1 MASQIN
7 PATLTGIPG
16 IARRLVIEGV
26 IGEDDARKAVDAST
40 KQKIPLVSFLVKNGL
55 APASQVATAASA
67 EFGIP
72 LFDIR
77 ALDLRLA
84 PIKLVDEKL
93 IQQHKALPLFK
104 RGNRLF
110 VGITDPTNLR
120 ALDEMKFQANLP
132 VDPVIVP
139 EDQLEKAIETA
150 LAGVDQLN
158 QQLGGEDDEGLGDLS
173 TEGGEDLDDLGGSS
187 GTDATGS
194 DDTPV
199 VKFVNKVLLDAI
211 KRGASDI
218 HFEPYETNCR
228 VRLRIDGMLRPV
240 ANAPIKLAPRIAA
253 RIKVMSSLDIA
264 ERRLPQDGRIKLNIS
279 KTRSMDFRVSTCP
292 TLFGEKCVLR
302 ILDASAAKLGIE
314 KLGYEP
320 EQQKL
325 FVDAISK
332 PYGMVLVTGP
342 TGSGKTVSLYTALN
356 ILNTDGVNIS
366 TCEDPVEIRVN
377 GINQVQQNV
386 KKNMTFAVA
395 LRSFLRQDPDI
406 IMVGEIRDL
415 ETAEIAIKAAQTGH
429 FVLSTLHTNDAPQTV
444 ARLMNMGIAPYNITS
459 SVSLITAQRLAR
471 RLHDCKKPTKLPK
484 AALMAEGFTAEE
496 AETLTIYEAVGC
508 SGCNEGYKGRVG
520 LYQVMPMSD
529 EIQRIVLEGGN
540 AMQIAA
546 EAKKI
551 GINDLRTSALK
562 KVRDGHT
569 SLAEINRVTKD

>member
-1 MASQIN
+1 MATQIN
-7 PATLTGIPG
+7 PAALTGIPG

-26 IGEDDARKAVDAST
+26 ISEDDARKAVDASN
-40 KQKIPLVSFLVKNGL
+40 KQKIPLVSYLVQNGL
-55 APASQVATAASA
+55 APAGQVASAASA

-72 LFDIR
+72 LFDVR
-77 ALDLRLA
+77 ALDLRVA

-120 ALDEMKFQANLP
+120 ALDDMKFQANLP
-132 VDPVIVP
+132 IEPVIVP
-139 EDQLEKAIETA
+139 EDQLEKAIDAA
-150 LAGVDQLN
+150 LAGADQLN
-158 QQLGGEDDEGLGDLS
+158 QQLGGDEDEGLGDLS
-173 TEGGEDLDDLGGSS
+173 TEGGEDLEDASGG
-187 GTDATGS
+187 GNDAS
-194 DDTPV
+194 AADDTPV

-218 HFEPYETNCR
+218 HIEPYETNCR

-302 ILDASAAKLGIE
+302 ILDASAAKIGIE
-314 KLGYEP
+314 KLGYE
-320 EQQKL
+320 EDQRKL
-325 FVDAISK
+325 FTDAISK

-386 KKNMTFAVA
+386 KKGMTFATA

-484 AALMAEGFTAEE
+484 AALMAEGFSE
-496 AETLTIYEAVGC
+496 AESETITLYEAVGC
-508 SGCNEGYKGRVG
+508 SSCNEGYKGRVG
-520 LYQVMPMSD
+520 LYQVMPMSE

-546 EAKKI
+546 ESKRI
-551 GINDLRTSALK
+551 GINDLRASALRK
-562 KVRDGHT
+562 ARDGHT

>member
-1 MASQIN
+1 MATQIN
-7 PATLTGIPG
+7 PAALTGIPG

-26 IGEDDARKAVDAST
+26 ISEDDARKAVDASN
-40 KQKIPLVSFLVKNGL
+40 KQKIPLVSYLVQNGL
-55 APASQVATAASA
+55 APASQVASAASA

-72 LFDIR
+72 LFDVR
-77 ALDLRLA
+77 ALDLRVA

-120 ALDEMKFQANLP
+120 ALDDMKFQANLP
-132 VDPVIVP
+132 IEPVIVP
-139 EDQLEKAIETA
+139 EDQLEKAIDAA
-150 LAGVDQLN
+150 LAGADQLN
-158 QQLGGEDDEGLGDLS
+158 QQLGGDEDEGLGDLS
-173 TEGGEDLDDLGGSS
+173 TEGGEDLEDASGG
-187 GTDATGS
+187 GNDAS
-194 DDTPV
+194 AADDTPV

-218 HFEPYETNCR
+218 HIEPYETNCR

-302 ILDASAAKLGIE
+302 ILDASAAKIGIE
-314 KLGYEP
+314 KLGYE
-320 EQQKL
+320 EDQRKL
-325 FVDAISK
+325 FTDAISK

-386 KKNMTFAVA
+386 KKGMTFATA

-484 AALMAEGFTAEE
+484 AALMAEGFSE
-496 AETLTIYEAVGC
+496 AESETITLYEAVGC
-508 SGCNEGYKGRVG
+508 SSCNEGYKGRVG
-520 LYQVMPMSD
+520 LYQVMPMSE

-546 EAKKI
+546 ESKRI
-551 GINDLRTSALK
+551 GINDLRASALRK
-562 KVRDGHT
+562 ARDGHT